1 MTATGRG
8 AASVPITVSPD
19 NASPAPAGHK
29 CGRRTNACSPS
40 VTSEIA
46 RTDADQGAL
55 GRQAHA
61 ASNCSACDILH
72 KRPEIRRSVT

>member
-1 MTATGRG
+1 MTATGCG

-29 CGRRTNACSPS
+29 CGRNTKAWSPS

-46 RTDADQGAL
+46 MTAPIRSAL

-61 ASNCSACDILH
+61 RADCSACDILH
-72 KRPEIRRSVT
+72 KRPEIRRV